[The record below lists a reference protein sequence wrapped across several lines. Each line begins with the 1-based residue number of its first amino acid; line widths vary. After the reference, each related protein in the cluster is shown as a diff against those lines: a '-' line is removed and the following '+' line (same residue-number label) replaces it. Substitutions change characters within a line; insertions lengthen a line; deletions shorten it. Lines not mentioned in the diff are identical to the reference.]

1 MGYAVCP
8 QMAFFFIGIMPI
20 ISIWGWSDFLSNPRP
35 SSNCEVL
42 WQATHA
48 VAEDEGVGDEQILE
62 EPAVWVVRGL
72 TYLSFT
78 LPGEQIARSLVA
90 AGSIW

>member
-1 MGYAVCP
+1 
-8 QMAFFFIGIMPI
+8 MPI
-20 ISIWGWSDFLSNPRP
+20 ISIWGWSDFLSNPCP

-62 EPAVWVVRGL
+62 EPAVWVVVARP
-72 TYLSFT
+72 T
-78 LPGEQIARSLVA
+78 LVSPFQENRLPRA
-90 AGSIW
+90 W